1 LLENIFLPANAD
13 VDVINVGNIS
23 VNVGAWVIMLVVVPE
38 TYDDLTST
46 FSLPSKEE
54 RHVHMDDASLSF
66 NDKGNAIANYLMNTK
81 DFAPDNVWVDD
92 DSRISDVDLHL
103 PPSPSQSGEQLW
115 KHFHSL
121 KTKFALVDEVF

>member
-23 VNVGAWVIMLVVVPE
+23 VNVGAWV
-38 TYDDLTST
+38 
-46 FSLPSKEE
+46 SLPSKEE